1 MAYATI
7 TTGKTLARLYEAK
20 WGIFVT
26 GEAIARNG
34 PAFKWA
40 REQTPPMSYAIDN
53 GAWSAYTADREWDPA
68 PFIKTLIEH
77 GSESDFVVV
86 PDIVAGGAAS
96 LDRSLEWLDRVLEH
110 APTALIPVQ
119 DGMTAG
125 DVAGLLGP
133 SVGVFVGGS
142 TEWKIATICEW
153 ADLARSVGAWCHVGR
168 VNTVGR
174 MNRCTTAGVTSV
186 DGTSV
191 TRFVCN
197 LPKLDG
203 ARRQMSLGGPL
214 E

>member
-1 MAYATI
+1 M
-7 TTGKTLARLYEAK
+7 YEAR

-26 GEAIARNG
+26 GEAIKRNA
-34 PAFKWA
+34 PAFAWS
-40 REQTPPMSYAIDN
+40 RSQIPPMSYAIDN
-53 GAWSAYTADREWDPA
+53 GAWSAYTADRDWDPA

-110 APTALIPVQ
+110 APTALIAVQ
-119 DGMTAG
+119 DGMKPS
-125 DVAGLLGP
+125 DIEHLL
-133 SVGVFVGGS
+133 SSRIGVFVGGS
-142 TEWKIATICEW
+142 TEWKIATLNEW
-153 ADLARSVGAWCHVGR
+153 ARAARAAGAWCHVGR

-174 MNRCTTAGVTSV
+174 MNRCSTAGVTSI

-191 TRFVCN
+191 TRFACT

-203 ARRQMSLGGPL
+203 ARRQMSLGVDP
-214 E
+214 